1 MENVWRHA
9 TIGLGGNLGQ
19 PDLTLHQALSRLQ
32 AEPEIR
38 LLKHSDF
45 WRTKP
50 FEAEGPDFCNAVTL
64 VDTRLSAG
72 ALLDRLLVIETEFG
86 RQRSTR
92 NAPRTLDLDLISMDG
107 VCVSSSQLTVPHPR
121 AHERAFVLV
130 PLCQVAPDSLLGH
143 PPAVPL
149 LAADHWRA
157 RLSAQVL
164 GEICPW

>member
-1 MENVWRHA
+1 MENAWRHA

-19 PDLTLHQALSRLQ
+19 PDLTLRQALTRLQ

-50 FEAEGPDFCNAVTL
+50 VKAEGPDFCNAVAL
-64 VDTRLSAG
+64 VDTSLSAG
-72 ALLDRLLVIETEFG
+72 ALLDRLLAIETEFG

-130 PLCQVAPDSLLGH
+130 PLCQVAPESLLGH
-143 PPAVPL
+143 PPVTPL
-149 LAADHWRA
+149 LAADHWRE
-157 RLSAQVL
+157 RLSGQAL
-164 GEICPW
+164 DDIRPW